1 MRQSCTAPVEIV
13 TIPQWRLRGGFRPV
27 NCYYLC
33 RNISTIKDKI
43 LGKPDLKISLGF
55 GGDKKN
61 LLLLATPH
69 LFEVLLVIAPIFSGD
84 GGD

>member
-1 MRQSCTAPVEIV
+1 
-13 TIPQWRLRGGFRPV
+13 
-27 NCYYLC
+27 
-33 RNISTIKDKI
+33 